1 MTTHPMFIELPQ
13 ANYRG
18 RTSAPIVSHPRRWAI
33 GALTCAVLFS
43 TAAAAMTFHPRFN
56 QTAAVQHS
64 LPANVGL
71 RPFGESFAELAW

>member
-1 MTTHPMFIELPQ
+1 
-13 ANYRG
+13 
-18 RTSAPIVSHPRRWAI
+18 
-33 GALTCAVLFS
+33 VLFS

-71 RPFGESFAELAW
+71 RPFGESFAEVAW